1 MAALLAQLLL
11 TGLATGAIY
20 ALVAIGFSL
29 LWQGSQVVNFAQ
41 GDFVTLPAFVML
53 GVMSYGLPLWLA
65 FLVALAVSLVVLGAL
80 FRRLLVE
87 PMLRH
92 GVMPLV
98 IATMALS
105 IFMENGLKDVAS
117 AEAYPFP
124 GLQGGIDLGVLFLD
138 WQSAVTLVCAVV
150 AVLSLQLFL
159 GHTRTGRAIQAT
171 AQNPSVARLLGI
183 DVGRMILITFLIN
196 AALVTLAAVLISPAY
211 LVKFDNGWPIGLT
224 AFCAAII
231 GGFNQVRGAVV
242 GGLLLGLT
250 ETFAATFGPDQYR
263 SAVPMV
269 LLIGFVLLRPQGL
282 MGRREER
289 RV

>member
-53 GVMSYGLPLWLA
+53 GAMGYGLPLWLA
-65 FLVALAVSLVVLGAL
+65 MPVALVVSLLVLGVL
-80 FRRLLVE
+80 FRRVLVQ

-105 IFMENGLKDVAS
+105 IFMENAMKNVAS

-124 GLQGGIDLGVLFLD
+124 GLSGGIDLGPLFLD
-138 WQSAVTLVCAVV
+138 WQSAVTLVS
-150 AVLSLQLFL
+150 AVLAVSALHLFL
-159 GHTRTGRAIQAT
+159 SRTRTGRAIQAT
-171 AQNPSVARLLGI
+171 AQNPAVARLLGI
-183 DVGRMILITFLIN
+183 DVDRMILITFLIN

-211 LVKFDNGWPIGLT
+211 LVKFNNGEAIGLT

-231 GGFNQVRGAVV
+231 GGFNQVRGAVA
-242 GGLLLGLT
+242 GGLLLGVT

-263 SAVPMV
+263 AAVPMV
-269 LLIGFVLLRPQGL
+269 LLIVFVLFRPQGL
-282 MGRREER
+282 LGRREER